1 MQREGVPFCR
11 TSFQI
16 AFFCH
21 WKHIAVDLEFFV
33 LPTLEK
39 IQPNFAYWCLVRD
52 LGGITFCK
60 KGNSLCFQRMLW
72 KSSLYTFPSSLFL
85 ILRMYTELIV
95 TVFNRAENCSTLVW
109 DTVFCSLSKK
119 SRLLNTILTTTS
131 GKTVQLTTA
140 LSHYFCD
147 FFKTFELS
155 QVEDSCANK

>member
-1 MQREGVPFCR
+1 MQREDVPFCR

-16 AFFCH
+16 TFFCR

-85 ILRMYTELIV
+85 ILRIYTELIV
-95 TVFNRAENCSTLVW
+95 TVFNRTENRSTLVW

-119 SRLLNTILTTTS
+119 SRLFYTYNNFRKNCTADYSFIALFLWCFQNIWVAS
-131 GKTVQLTTA
+131 GRR
-140 LSHYFCD
+140 
-147 FFKTFELS
+147 
-155 QVEDSCANK
+155 